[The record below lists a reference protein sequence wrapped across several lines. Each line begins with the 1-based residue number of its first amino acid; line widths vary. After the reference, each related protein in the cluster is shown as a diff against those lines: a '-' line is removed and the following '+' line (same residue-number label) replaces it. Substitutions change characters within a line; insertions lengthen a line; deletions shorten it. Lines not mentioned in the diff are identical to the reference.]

1 MKRLILISFL
11 FTNIISQD
19 FDYNNIRDVFPSK
32 NLSFKE
38 NQKYYENFKKQLI
51 TITENNPIDDNW
63 FMLAQYIIDYS
74 EDFDNDLEDASETI
88 NEALD
93 FVLDGV
99 TIRDIQN
106 NPSNF
111 SKHMYIMKRFI
122 KYLEHTIYEESGSI
136 SQFKTFSKSEKA
148 AMFID
153 KIGLINNFNN
163 ILTTD
168 SKDSL
173 LKDFVSRNLH
183 TPILELMKSK
193 EHPGVNIF
201 LNNPGSFNANIVQ
214 YVFYENEDS
223 IDDNFQIYIYKT
235 DGELKTL
242 DKLYHHVID
251 IEIKAETHPFF
262 FENGKNVLRD
272 KINLFHKYLELDFD
286 SIEFSLN
293 FFDLLIKPIIDY
305 DKDFLNLDQYML
317 TQLKGTDA
325 DNTPMG
331 PINIFILDNAI
342 SKIPLEPLLMT
353 QDYFINNVLRFNLE
367 DYEIGID
374 LKFFKHVDYIN
385 FNAMYL
391 VTYANTLN
399 EVVKSMENYQRR
411 IEESPGFDELVEYY
425 LQGKSEDEIQQL
437 IDSFNTRDYL
447 RNEAIDINIFS
458 VSDFQSFSMNDLN
471 KFNLPSMSNLKFVNE
486 EVDAIHTT
494 VEKWNNEY
502 QTNIKSYNVNNSE
515 TSFKKTKF
523 SKNDIIHIATH
534 GFPLENDVSTLI
546 FNKDINN
553 DGFLTYREIQELNID
568 ARLIILSACSTHI
581 GDNYNNLHSLT
592 IARAFKD
599 IGLQNVIGTL
609 WTVDDKATAKF
620 MEIFYYTFL
629 NIGNRNLA
637 QTLNYTKLQMRQYY
651 PNPHY
656 WAGFVLYGF

>member
-19 FDYNNIRDVFPSK
+19 FDYNNIRDVFPAK

-38 NQKYYENFKKQLI
+38 NQKYYEKFKKQLI

-74 EDFDNDLEDASETI
+74 EDFDNDLEDASEII

-93 FVLDGV
+93 VVLDGV
-99 TIRDIQN
+99 TIGDIQN

-136 SQFKTFSKSEKA
+136 SQFNTFSKSEKA

-317 TQLKGTDA
+317 TQLKGTDS

-353 QDYFINNVLRFNLE
+353 QDYFINNVLPFNLE

-374 LKFFKHVDYIN
+374 HVDYIN
-385 FNAMYL
+385 FNAPYL

-399 EVVKSMENYQRR
+399 EVVKNMENYQRR

-458 VSDFQSFSMNDLN
+458 VSDFQSFSRNDLN

-620 MEIFYYTFL
+620 MEIFYYTL
-629 NIGNRNLA
+629 MNIGNRNLA
-637 QTLNYTKLQMRQYY
+637 QTLKYTKLQMRQYY